1 MRGLGYRCSA
11 MVCVL
16 VLAGCGKATDANKTN
31 FGAAIEHFLSEN
43 GDLCLGLTKWPIDTE
58 PSQEGLYAAL
68 GASRAPQ
75 LRALEDAGVVVG
87 TVQTMERANI
97 FGGRS
102 GVTTQVVRYDLT
114 EQGKK
119 SYRGTG
125 THSSGSRIADRKFMD
140 LCIGRLALDK
150 VVSWEELVEAGRPKQ
165 ARVSYTYRIDG
176 LTDWAK
182 DKRVHGAFRPLALA
196 VDGIGKEKR
205 AIVLKLTSEGWEVA
219 GQN

>member
-1 MRGLGYRCSA
+1 M
-11 MVCVL
+11 
-16 VLAGCGKATDANKTN
+16 
-31 FGAAIEHFLSEN
+31 
-43 GDLCLGLTKWPIDTE
+43 
-58 PSQEGLYAAL
+58 
-68 GASRAPQ
+68 
-75 LRALEDAGVVVG
+75 
-87 TVQTMERANI
+87 
-97 FGGRS
+97 
-102 GVTTQVVRYDLT
+102 RYDLT

-119 SYRGTG
+119 SYRETG